1 MEMHDFDDATHEL
14 AWSIFRYALNRVK
27 MEPPLDG
34 PRTPEELFEA
44 VGQTITQDGLGGEA
58 AL

>member
-1 MEMHDFDDATHEL
+1 MGMHDFDDATDEL
-14 AWSIFRYALNRVK
+14 AWSIFRYALDRVK